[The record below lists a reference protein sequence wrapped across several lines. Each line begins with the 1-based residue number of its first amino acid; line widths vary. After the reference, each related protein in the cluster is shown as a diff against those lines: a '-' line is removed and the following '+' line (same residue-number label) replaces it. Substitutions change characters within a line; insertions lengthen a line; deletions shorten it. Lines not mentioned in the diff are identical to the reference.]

1 MSHLTRNS
9 IILPIIFAFIF
20 LPAQAN
26 ACGLFDLRSCF
37 GGTSKVLADEEVE
50 PNSQNMD
57 LLEAT
62 VSPNQTSSSDKEI
75 VIVGETS
82 LSPETFVPIENKT
95 TISDDRISIYVV
107 REGDTLPAIAKM
119 FGVTVNTVRWGN
131 DISGNTI
138 KVGQTLVILPISGI
152 QHTVKKGD
160 TLQSIAKLHKGD
172 LEEVLQYNNL
182 SKDAKL
188 VVGDVIIVPDGEVV
202 AVVSKPVKNGSG
214 KGTPSFAGYYMKPI
228 IGGVKTQG
236 IHGHNGV
243 DMASYSGANI
253 MAAAGGTVIISRN
266 SGYNGGYGR
275 YVVIKHSNGTQ
286 TLYAHLSATTVNT
299 GDYVDQGQV
308 IGKMG
313 NTGKSTGTHLHFEV
327 RGAKN
332 PF

>member
-1 MSHLTRNS
+1 MRNFIVLS
-9 IILPIIFAFIF
+9 AIFGFTF
-20 LPAQAN
+20 MPTQAS
-26 ACGLFDLRSCF
+26 ACGLFDLKACF
-37 GGTSKVLADEEVE
+37 GGASKALADEEIE
-50 PNSQNMD
+50 PNSQNMA
-57 LLEAT
+57 LLQAV
-62 VSPNQTSSSDKEI
+62 VSPNQESGSVDKDI
-75 VIVGETS
+75 IIVGETS

-119 FGVTVNTVRWGN
+119 FGVTVNTIRWGN
-131 DISGNTI
+131 DLVGNNI
-138 KVGQTLVILPISGI
+138 KVGQTLVILPISGV
-152 QHTVKKGD
+152 QHVVKSGD

-172 LEEVLQYNNL
+172 LDEVLQYNNL
-182 SKDAKL
+182 TKDAKL
-188 VVGDVIIVPDGEVV
+188 VVGDVVIVPDGEVITISTQ
-202 AVVSKPVKNGSG
+202 SKPKVTSKN
-214 KGTPSFAGYYMKPI
+214 PSYAGYYMKPI

-253 MAAAGGTVIISRN
+253 MAAASGTVIISRN
-266 SGYNGGYGR
+266 SGYNGGYGK